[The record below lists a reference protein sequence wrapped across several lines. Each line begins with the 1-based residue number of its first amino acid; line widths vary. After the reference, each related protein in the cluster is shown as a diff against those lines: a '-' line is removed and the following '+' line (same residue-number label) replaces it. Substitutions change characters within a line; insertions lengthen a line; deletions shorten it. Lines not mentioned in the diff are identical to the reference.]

1 MTRYRYLLA
10 LLLVSPP
17 AHAGESFSF
26 TVAGHRIHVEA
37 PRHCNSASCVSVSI
51 PGIYE
56 SRRTRNRDDDVAA
69 APAPATAPA
78 VAAAPKPPAPVAAP
92 VSMPPALQ
100 PTANAVT
107 EKAAA
112 APVIAAPPPAPVK
125 PIACPQEA
133 AAPRPQ
139 AAAPSNPPPVAA
151 PVIPPAA
158 PPVAPPPVVTRPA
171 PQGTPKIIKVED
183 EEPATTPL
191 GDWQTEGKKGSVRIE
206 PCGRALCGYAINPR
220 SDTSGESVLINMKP
234 NNDSEWSGNIYSRDS
249 KNTYYAE
256 IAMQGPNSLRVEACA
271 FGRFF
276 CTGNVWTR
284 ISPPQRLITSRQLAN
299 EPRS

>member
-1 MTRYRYLLA
+1 MTRCYCLLA
-10 LLLVSPP
+10 LLLLCPP

-26 TVAGHRIHVEA
+26 TVAGHRIHIEA

-51 PGIYE
+51 PGIYQ
-56 SRRTRNRDDDVAA
+56 SRRTPDRDDDVGA
-69 APAPATAPA
+69 APAPAKAPA
-78 VAAAPKPPAPVAAP
+78 VAAAPKPPAP
-92 VSMPPALQ
+92 
-100 PTANAVT
+100 
-107 EKAAA
+107 AAA
-112 APVIAAPPPAPVK
+112 APVVAAPPPAPVK

-139 AAAPSNPPPVAA
+139 AAAPPIAPPVAA
-151 PVIPPAA
+151 PVAPPAA
-158 PPVAPPPVVTRPA
+158 AAIVPPASPPVAPPPAVTRPA

-183 EEPATTPL
+183 EAPATTPL

-234 NNDSEWSGNIYSRDS
+234 KNDSEWSGNIYSRDS

-284 ISPPQRLITSRQLAN
+284 ISPAQRLIISSQLVN
-299 EPRS
+299 EPRT

>member
-1 MTRYRYLLA
+1 MTRYYYLLA

-26 TVAGHRIHVEA
+26 TVAGHRIHIEA

-51 PGIYE
+51 PGIYQ
-56 SRRTRNRDDDVAA
+56 SHRTPDRDDDVAA
-69 APAPATAPA
+69 VPAPTTAPA
-78 VAAAPKPPAPVAAP
+78 VAAVPKPPAPAAVAP
-92 VSMPPALQ
+92 V
-100 PTANAVT
+100 V
-107 EKAAA
+107 
-112 APVIAAPPPAPVK
+112 AAPPPAPVK
-125 PIACPQEA
+125 PMACPLEA

-139 AAAPSNPPPVAA
+139 AAAPPIAPAVAA
-151 PVIPPAA
+151 PVAPPAA
-158 PPVAPPPVVTRPA
+158 AAIVPPASPPVAPPPVVTRPA

-183 EEPATTPL
+183 EQPATTPL

-284 ISPPQRLITSRQLAN
+284 ISPPQRLITSRQIVN
-299 EPRS
+299 EPRT

>member
-1 MTRYRYLLA
+1 MTRCYYLLA

-51 PGIYE
+51 PGIYQ
-56 SRRTRNRDDDVAA
+56 SHRTPDRDDDVAA
-69 APAPATAPA
+69 VPAPTTAPA
-78 VAAAPKPPAPVAAP
+78 VAAVPKPPAPAAVAP
-92 VSMPPALQ
+92 V
-100 PTANAVT
+100 V
-107 EKAAA
+107 
-112 APVIAAPPPAPVK
+112 AAPPPAPVK
-125 PIACPQEA
+125 PMACPLEA

-139 AAAPSNPPPVAA
+139 AAAPPIALPSPRLLLHPLPQRLFRRLLRRSRRRGRD
-151 PVIPPAA
+151 PARA
-158 PPVAPPPVVTRPA
+158 SGNA
-171 PQGTPKIIKVED
+171 KIIKVED
-183 EEPATTPL
+183 EQPATTPL

-284 ISPPQRLITSRQLAN
+284 ISPPQRLITSRQIAN
-299 EPRS
+299 EPRT